1 MVKGDR
7 GTWKKKYF
15 AKLTALVNEYDKILV
30 VGINNVRSNQMQ
42 QIRIA
47 LRGRAELLMGKNT
60 MIRKAMRALVDEHP
74 DLESLFPHIEL
85 NIGLCFTREDP
96 GVIRDLLLTNR
107 VEAPAKAGTLAPKD
121 VFVSGGSTGMGPEK
135 TSFFQ
140 ALNIPTKITK
150 GTIDILNDVHLI
162 KAGDKVGPS
171 EAVLLQ
177 MLGVKPFEYG
187 LVVDAVYDN
196 GSVYS
201 AKILDLKP
209 ADIMAKFMQGI
220 QNTAAVSLAIGYPTA
235 ASVPHSI
242 AHAFKNIL
250 AIAVA
255 ADIDF
260 PQAEKTKAYLADPS
274 AFVVAAPAAAE
285 TAGAAKKAPEPE
297 PEEEEEEM
305 DFDLFG

>member
-1 MVKGDR
+1 MVKGDKAV
-7 GTWKKKYF
+7 WKAKYF
-15 AKLTALVNEYDKILV
+15 EKLNRCVSEYDKILV

-60 MIRKAMRALVDEHP
+60 MIRKAMRALLEEQP
-74 DLESLFPHIEL
+74 DLESLFPHIQL

-96 GVIRDLLLTNR
+96 AVIRDLLVANR
-107 VEAPAKAGTLAPKD
+107 VEAPAKAGSIAPRD
-121 VFVSGGSTGMGPEK
+121 VFVASGSTGMGPEK

-162 KAGDKVGPS
+162 KEGDKVGQS
-171 EAVLLQ
+171 EAALLQ
-177 MLGVKPFEYG
+177 MLSVKPFEYG
-187 LVVDAVYDN
+187 LSVKQVYDN

-201 AKILDLKP
+201 PKVLDLTP
-209 ADIMAKFMQGI
+209 ADIVAKFMTGVR
-220 QNTAAVSLAIGYPTA
+220 NTAAVSLAIGYPTA

-242 AHAFKNIL
+242 ANAFKNVL
-250 AIAVA
+250 AVAIA

-260 PQAEKTKAYLADPS
+260 PQAEKAKAYLADPS
-274 AFVVAAPAAAE
+274 AFISAAPAAA
-285 TAGAAKKAPEPE
+285 AAAPAATQAKEPE